1 MATRTMPFL
10 INPRGKSMRKK
21 KRNPPKGFSS
31 WKAYMA
37 SIRPGA
43 KKKKRARPNPSGG
56 STVARKR
63 KRRRT
68 SVARRSSSSSSSR
81 TTRRRRYRRNPPAV
95 LRNLPAFAMG
105 AAVGAV
111 SATGGKILARKGR
124 ALVRQAPGT
133 VLGMAAE
140 ALIGI
145 AAGALIATKFPTIG
159 RDVAL
164 GGIQSPLES
173 AISRMKLPV
182 IGDALGA
189 DDYYLGFS
197 DAVDSL
203 NAGGGNGLGGYVGT
217 GEALGDLGAT
227 DSGARY
233 VAGSIGG

>member
-1 MATRTMPFL
+1 MPQRKMPFL
-10 INPRGKSMRKK
+10 INPRGRTVKRKK
-21 KRNPPKGFSS
+21 KRNPPKGFPS

-43 KKKKRARPNPSGG
+43 KKKRARSNPSGG

-95 LRNLPAFAMG
+95 LRNLPTFAAS
-105 AAVGAV
+105 AAMGAV
-111 SATGGKILARKGR
+111 SATAGKIIARKGR
-124 ALVRQAPGT
+124 ALVRQAPGS

-140 ALIGI
+140 GIIGLV
-145 AAGALIATKFPTIG
+145 AGALIATKFPTIG

-164 GGIQSPLES
+164 GAIQSPLES
-173 AISRMKLPV
+173 VVARAKLPL

-197 DAVDSL
+197 DAVDSVG
-203 NAGGGNGLGGYVGT
+203 AGGGLGGYVGN
-217 GEALGDLGAT
+217 GDALADLGAT
-227 DSGARY
+227 DSGSRY
-233 VAGSIGG
+233 VAGSIGA